1 MRINS
6 KSQSCYFKSPTIEL
20 CNHGL
25 NIKKPVSII
34 TKCKHLYNHE
44 WKRGK
49 ITTFSRSS
57 ARLLREKLVRMPS
70 SKQGYCTY
78 GVTLTLPKDAYFTI
92 DDDFINYFSKFWHNF
107 KQRLRDNARKNKFS
121 DELIVVW
128 RIELTKNRV
137 PHFHLIVYTM
147 DKRDVSFICD
157 LWIKALS
164 KYYNIV
170 PIRNV
175 ACKIQEISNFEGAYK
190 YICSHASKHK
200 KEQLGWQGKQWG
212 IFFPKKIAKNILT
225 NAMTY
230 DMLQL
235 NQVAECKLCDFAIL
249 SFGSYFKVLRV
260 LRKLYNNRFL
270 ASLKT
275 HFLVNDTREKIM
287 RYAME

>member
-1 MRINS
+1 MKITS
-6 KSQSCYFKSPTIEL
+6 KSQTGFLKSPTIEL

-25 NIKKPVSII
+25 NIKKPVSILK
-34 TKCKHLYNHE
+34 KCSHLFNHE

-70 SKQGYCTY
+70 QKQGYLTY

-92 DDDFINYFSKFWHNF
+92 DDDFISYFSKFWHNF
-107 KQRLRDNARKNKFS
+107 KQRLRDNARKNRFS

-147 DKRDVSFICD
+147 DRKDINYICD
-157 LWIKALS
+157 LWVKALS
-164 KYYNIV
+164 KYYNIF

-225 NAMTY
+225 NAMSY
-230 DMLQL
+230 DMLRSDS
-235 NQVAECKLCDFAIL
+235 VAECKLCDFAIL
-249 SFGSYFKVLRV
+249 SFGSYFKVLRL